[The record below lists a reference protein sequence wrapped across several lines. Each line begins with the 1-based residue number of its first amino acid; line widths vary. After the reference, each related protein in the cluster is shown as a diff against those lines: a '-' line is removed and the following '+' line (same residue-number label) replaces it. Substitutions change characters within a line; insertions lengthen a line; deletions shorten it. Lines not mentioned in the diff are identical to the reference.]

1 MSVPPADAIRIGQ
14 LIAGMRR
21 FDTAGEGFEA
31 LHEQT
36 RQQYQR
42 FLDQFEL
49 FPGGTTIENL
59 EAEFSKNDGQ
69 EGMGIFD
76 FFVLEESELFRK
88 EAGINRLISFYPDDQ
103 QPQIIQEFLYSLD
116 KQRDLFKDT
125 RQWVNDADKKLT
137 TIIEELNVAAL
148 QPLPNTEVVLPP
160 TVLDQA
166 VLGHPLHGCVG
177 ACSVCRIPNRNNQLL
192 RVKCEGSTS
201 GCGHVF
207 CRHCIKSYFTQNPTN
222 PRNCFQCMCGI
233 EYFVSIP
240 YTPEWQEKLKAI
252 YGPSYDEDMELY
264 RDVAFGRKRGN
275 QIKSINKIIKYLLK
289 LNI

>member
-1 MSVPPADAIRIGQ
+1 MSYPPADAIRIGQ

-42 FLDQFEL
+42 FLDVYNNYPDQ
-49 FPGGTTIENL
+49 TTIEQVN
-59 EAEFSKNDGQ
+59 AEFSNNEGQ
-69 EGMGIFD
+69 GDMGILN
-76 FFVLEESELFRK
+76 FFALEESELSRK

-103 QPQIIQEFLYSLD
+103 QPIIQEFLHSLD
-116 KQRDLFKDT
+116 KQRDLFKDET
-125 RQWVNDADKKLT
+125 VKWVNDADKKLT

-160 TVLDQA
+160 TVVDQA

-192 RVKCEGSTS
+192 RVKCAGSTS

-222 PRNCFQCMCGI
+222 PRNCFICMCPI
-233 EYFVSIP
+233 QYFVSIP
-240 YTPEWQEKLKAI
+240 DTPEWQEKLKAI
-252 YGPSYDEDMELY
+252 YGPSYDEDMKSY
-264 RDVAFGRKRGN
+264 GDVAFGRSK
-275 QIKSINKIIKYLLK
+275 IKSINKIIKYLLK
-289 LNI
+289 LNV